1 MKREKFKELVKE
13 TRCLAFTKM
22 IQLKDIQSKMKNL
35 NYLELK
41 MQNYLMCNDISVNQA
56 RLIFRTRCRMTTY
69 WNNFKG
75 HNLTQICPVCKE
87 GDTVDDQRH
96 SFRCKVIL
104 DNVSVVGSL
113 EDSYQEDSIYAG
125 VAQTIERIEKFR
137 ENYL

>member
-1 MKREKFKELVKE
+1 
-13 TRCLAFTKM
+13 
-22 IQLKDIQSKMKNL
+22 
-35 NYLELK
+35 
-41 MQNYLMCNDISVNQA
+41 
-56 RLIFRTRCRMTTY
+56 MTSY

-75 HNLTQICPVCKE
+75 HNLTQNCPVYKE
-87 GDTVDDQRH
+87 DDTVDDQRH